1 MASITGSW
9 KKILMNL
16 HTQMLPYSALS
27 KKQQKYHEIVL
38 TEASLNNN
46 HFRLFPG
53 QWKLLDIPR
62 KKVLA
67 KFEEETRKR
76 NLVRP
81 RIESNMKIGI
91 ENLADFNEFF

>member
-1 MASITGSW
+1 MDFA
-9 KKILMNL
+9 
-16 HTQMLPYSALS
+16 HE
-27 KKQQKYHEIVL
+27 KY
-38 TEASLNNN
+38 
-46 HFRLFPG
+46 
-53 QWKLLDIPR
+53 Q
-62 KKVLA
+62 VLA